1 MLNASASRTWK
12 GRVVRRL
19 AALVGLAAV
28 TIGCGEERSA
38 ATIGVEPTAAPTA
51 PPSVPTG
58 PPQVDMG
65 GGATA
70 KTPAPTTD
78 AEPSGWFTFPKAPLA
93 GRRMAVATVADGE
106 LLVWGGGDYDT
117 VFRDGAAWSIAS
129 SSWRLL
135 EPAPIAARERPIG
148 VWSGI
153 EWLVVGGV
161 DNAFTPL
168 LDGAAYDPEGDSWRM
183 IAPLPF
189 SVDSVTSG
197 AAWTGTELVVAGAA
211 GVAAYDPEADSWRL
225 VAVEPDVIARLG
237 SARQTVATWTG
248 TEILIVTIIDG
259 QNVTVDRLEPTASSW
274 GAAVTT
280 PAPGLATGAGGVVW
294 TGETLLVIGHSAIGA
309 RFDPASAA
317 VEPLSPSGSGLNGFP
332 AVVVGEA
339 ATVGDRWLDLDTQ
352 EWHDAG
358 PGPELWREFPVAA
371 GDGSA
376 AFWWGGD
383 ACGTAATCV
392 ALVDP
397 QFGLGWRP

>member
-1 MLNASASRTWK
+1 MLKASASRTRE
-12 GRVVRRL
+12 GRVMRRL
-19 AALVGLAAV
+19 VALVGLAAV
-28 TIGCGEERSA
+28 TIGCGEQRRA
-38 ATIGVEPTAAPTA
+38 TTIGVGSTAASTA
-51 PPSVPTG
+51 PTSVPSG
-58 PPQVDMG
+58 PLTVHTDDA
-65 GGATA
+65 ATA
-70 KTPAPTTD
+70 ETPETTTD

-129 SSWRLL
+129 SSWRVLA
-135 EPAPIAARERPIG
+135 PAPIAARERPIG

-168 LDGAAYDPEGDSWRM
+168 LDGAAYDPDGDSWRM

-189 SVDSVTSG
+189 PVDSVTSG
-197 AAWTGTELVVAGAA
+197 AAWTGTELVVAGAD
-211 GVAAYDPEADSWRL
+211 GVAAYDPEADSWRP
-225 VAVEPDVIARLG
+225 VAAEPDVISRLG
-237 SARQTVATWTG
+237 SARQTVVAWTG
-248 TEILIVTIIDG
+248 TEIFIVTIIDG
-259 QNVTVDRLEPTASSW
+259 ENVTIDRLEPTTTSW
-274 GAAVTT
+274 GAPVTT
-280 PAPGLATGAGGVVW
+280 PAPGLDTAGDGVVW

-309 RFDPASAA
+309 RFDPASGA

-339 ATVGDRWLDLDTQ
+339 ATVGDRWLDLDTR

-358 PGPELWREFPVAA
+358 PGPELWREFPVAT
-371 GDGSA
+371 GDGGA

-383 ACGTAATCV
+383 ACGTAATCI